1 MGFFKLIKSVLFKK
15 KNGNIGIQ
23 LEIKDTLPYSKRADI
38 AINVQKILKPY
49 YDDIITEY
57 FTDTKTKKLLVGL
70 KFYCYAPYYSGS
82 FQDNPQV
89 VAEIIENTIT
99 FFSER
104 KIKYHLEWFKP
115 EMEDIELVKERIK
128 NV

>member
-1 MGFFKLIKSVLFKK
+1 MGFFKLTKSILFKK

-23 LEIKDTLPYSKRADI
+23 LEIKDAVPYSKRDNI
-38 AINVQKILKPY
+38 AIGVQKILKLHY
-49 YDDIITEY
+49 NDIITEY

-70 KFYCYAPYYSGS
+70 KFYCYNPYYPGT
-82 FQDNPQV
+82 FQDNPEV
-89 VAEIIENTIT
+89 VAEILSKIID

-104 KIKYHLEWFKP
+104 KIKYGFEWFKP
-115 EMEDIELVKERIK
+115 EMEDIELVKKRMK